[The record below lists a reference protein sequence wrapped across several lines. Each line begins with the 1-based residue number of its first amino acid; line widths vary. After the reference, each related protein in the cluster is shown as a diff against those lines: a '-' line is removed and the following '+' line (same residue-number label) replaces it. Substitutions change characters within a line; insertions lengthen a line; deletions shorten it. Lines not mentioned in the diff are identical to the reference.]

1 MKTKIAAFMVL
12 VLLPVFMGGVMKEFD
27 QKDEKIVIF
36 DASTGKFK
44 EVEKI
49 SRTDAEWKKILTPEQ
64 YRVTREKGTEA
75 PVQGKCDLPKEN
87 GIYQCVGCGTDLFS
101 AGTKFESGTGWPSFW
116 NPVSDLNI
124 KTEEDNTLGM
134 LRVEV
139 LCSRCGAHLGHVFED
154 GPEPTG
160 KRYCINGAAL
170 KFVKMP
176 EIKYVKTEK
185 AVFAAGCF
193 WGVEESFRTLK
204 GVVSTKVGY
213 TGGKLKRP
221 TYEDVCTDKT
231 GHAEAVEV
239 TFDPQLISFPELLDV
254 FWKIH
259 DPTQKNRQGPD
270 TGTQYR
276 SVIFYLSPE
285 QEKIARESKDKL
297 EKSQKLKKEIVT
309 EIVPAQE
316 FFDAEFYHQKYYK
329 KRGLPGCSLK

>member
-1 MKTKIAAFMVL
+1 MSKKIFFVI
-12 VLLPVFMGGVMKEFD
+12 LLMFPIFLGGQMKEET
-27 QKDEKIVIF
+27 KSGKIPIF
-36 DASTGKFK
+36 DAATGQV
-44 EVEKI
+44 EQVERVEK
-49 SRTDAEWKKILTPEQ
+49 TDAEWKKILTPEQ
-64 YRVTREKGTEA
+64 YRVTRQKGTEA
-75 PVQGKCDLPKEN
+75 PVKGKCDLPKEN

-101 AGTKFESGTGWPSFW
+101 VGTKFESGTGWPSFW
-116 NPVSDLNI
+116 NSISDLNI

-134 LRVEV
+134 RRVEV
-139 LCSRCGAHLGHVFED
+139 ICSRCGAHLGHVFDD
-154 GPEPTG
+154 GPQPTG

-176 EIKYVKTEK
+176 EIKFGKTEK
-185 AVFAAGCF
+185 AIFAAGCF

-239 TFDPQLISFPELLDV
+239 TFNPELISYAGLLDV

-259 DPTQKNRQGPD
+259 DPTQKNCQGPD
-270 TGTQYR
+270 IGTQYR
-276 SVIFYLSPE
+276 SAIFYLSPE
-285 QEKIARESKDKL
+285 QAKLARESKDKL
-297 EKSQKLKKEIVT
+297 VKSGRLKKEIAT

-316 FFDAEFYHQKYYK
+316 FYDAEFYHQKYFK